1 MYTINPK
8 LNKAINSIE
17 ERLDKIEAH
26 LDNGA
31 EGISKTWK
39 VSGYQ
44 VTRPKKAKCK
54 CKCLKAKKCNKPK
67 AGDVAKV
74 GGWIY
79 VYTPGLCTH
88 GNYNGVWCIASES
101 QWNVI
106 KKFHKD

>member
-1 MYTINPK
+1 MPYTINPK
-8 LNKAINSIE
+8 LNKAVNSIK
-17 ERLDKIEAH
+17 ERLDEIEAH
-26 LDNGA
+26 LDTGNEVIYG
-31 EGISKTWK
+31 TWK
-39 VSGYQ
+39 VNGWH
-44 VTRPKKAKCK
+44 VTQPKKCK

-79 VYTPGLCTH
+79 VYTPGLHTH
-88 GNYNGVWCIASES
+88 GNYNGVWCIAYED